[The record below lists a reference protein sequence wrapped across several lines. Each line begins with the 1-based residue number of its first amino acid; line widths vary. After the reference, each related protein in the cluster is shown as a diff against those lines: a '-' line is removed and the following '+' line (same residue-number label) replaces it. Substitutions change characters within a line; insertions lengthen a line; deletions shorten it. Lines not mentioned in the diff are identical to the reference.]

1 MDDGGKFTWS
11 ENGTNRG
18 AKATVLWAPYMHP
31 HKNFEDILDNWHT
44 RQAVPFAVRAGC
56 LPHCLGTELYT
67 CNHAEL
73 AALNCDLDMLMHDD
87 PCIHI
92 LDSNATAFTAR
103 SIRDNPNTSMRRRV
117 RGAGIAAGKGDIE
130 RLRNTM
136 DIWTASEPNKSRA
149 PWNERQFVHSRHVCE
164 QMNAW
169 KIKQWPANYRDTSLH
184 HPIYLVDSHQ
194 LNSKGELSGRYE
206 MPIPCEVLVRANDL
220 PDRICTC
227 ILDINSGN
235 KILPYLDNCPDVK
248 YPLNTLRFTFSHL
261 GKTLNGDTPPLSAT
275 RCGEKQHLHL
285 NKDECIEC

>member
-1 MDDGGKFTWS
+1 
-11 ENGTNRG
+11 
-18 AKATVLWAPYMHP
+18 
-31 HKNFEDILDNWHT
+31 
-44 RQAVPFAVRAGC
+44 
-56 LPHCLGTELYT
+56 
-67 CNHAEL
+67 
-73 AALNCDLDMLMHDD
+73 
-87 PCIHI
+87 
-92 LDSNATAFTAR
+92 
-103 SIRDNPNTSMRRRV
+103 
-117 RGAGIAAGKGDIE
+117 
-130 RLRNTM
+130 
-136 DIWTASEPNKSRA
+136 
-149 PWNERQFVHSRHVCE
+149 
-164 QMNAW
+164 MNAW